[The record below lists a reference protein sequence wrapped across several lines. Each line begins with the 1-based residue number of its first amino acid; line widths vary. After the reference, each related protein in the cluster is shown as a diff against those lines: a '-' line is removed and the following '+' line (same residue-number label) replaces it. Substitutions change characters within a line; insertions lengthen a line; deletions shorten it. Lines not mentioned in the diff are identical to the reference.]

1 MTSLFMENGIEHTTI
16 FSLEKSHLPPKCIDA
31 DENRVEQ
38 MYKQLLVINLRSA
51 VNRHA
56 YNCLTQILETQHVK
70 GPAIKFSEA

>member
-1 MTSLFMENGIEHTTI
+1 M
-16 FSLEKSHLPPKCIDA
+16 PKYIDA
-31 DENRVEQ
+31 DGNRVEQ

-51 VNRHA
+51 INRHA